1 MLSRRLREPASA
13 VADASGNLTLTFGP
27 VPSGRM
33 WTGTVAVVSAPSSAL
48 WSVAV
53 GPFGLGETTGAG
65 PFGPVQA
72 VGSETVTIAG
82 AGFVAGETYAGALV
96 GSDDDEGSQ
105 PWLFPATTNI
115 TGLGGAA

>member
-33 WTGTVAVVSAPSSAL
+33 WTGTVAILSAPSSAV
-48 WSVAV
+48 WSVSV
-53 GPFGLGETTGAG
+53 DGFGLGETTGAG
-65 PFGPVQA
+65 PFGPVQG
-72 VGSETVTIAG
+72 VGSETIVVTG
-82 AGFVAGETYAGALV
+82 SGFTAGEEYDGRLV
-96 GSDDDEGSQ
+96 GSDDEQGSQ

-115 TGLGGAA
+115 TSLGGVA